1 MNLIINPSYISSIN
15 SYISKPQEV
24 SQITHPS
31 NNLPQIINPGV
42 YKSHGLAYAVSV
54 YGIFYGS
61 TKKFRNFSIQI
72 VTSKV

>member
-42 YKSHGLAYAVSV
+42 YKIHGLAYAVSV
-54 YGIFYGS
+54 YGS